1 MQKEKKIWRKTLVKN
16 IVGVVCLMC
25 AAAIVCRRQQKYFTV
40 MLYGLAYLTTLL
52 HFNFEKIFTWPPYY
66 TLISIIYY
74 ILSHVSPK

>member
-52 HFNFEKIFTWPPYY
+52 H
-66 TLISIIYY
+66 LISRKY
-74 ILSHVSPK
+74 SHGHLTTL